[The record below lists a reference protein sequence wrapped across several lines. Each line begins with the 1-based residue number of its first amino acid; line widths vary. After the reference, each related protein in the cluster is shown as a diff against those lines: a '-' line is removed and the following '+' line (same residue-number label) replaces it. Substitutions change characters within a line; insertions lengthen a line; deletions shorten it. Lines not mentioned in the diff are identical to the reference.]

1 MSGNHNG
8 KARIDYFVQLSECA
22 HPLATLTGG
31 NIFGYGEV
39 TETFAD
45 GTSKIYTYSNE
56 QEEAN
61 PQQPFMHTTPNY
73 GNGLLESILTLDS
86 LGNDVQLQEYNY
98 TYKISP
104 DTVHAFHYS
113 FHGSTPILYNYN
125 IHWPVQAY
133 SHTLNY
139 MDRYNEY
146 SANSYDDDCRL
157 RNSATSVGNQHLTKT
172 YHYAD
177 DRTDAVSQGH
187 HSWAKKH
194 IQPERRKNC
203 NQRRSYTPD
212 IRPPRCQ

>member
-1 MSGNHNG
+1 MTIKFKGRSLQPAQTVNAGGIRTRRIVGERTVSYSYENSVKLIEPVQAYPFHIDVTSMSGNHNG

-45 GTSKIYTYSNE
+45 GTSKIYTYYNE

-98 TYKISP
+98 TYKFSP

-113 FHGSTPILYNYN
+113 FHGSTPILYNYLLAEL
-125 IHWPVQAY
+125 I
-133 SHTLNY
+133 
-139 MDRYNEY
+139 
-146 SANSYDDDCRL
+146 
-157 RNSATSVGNQHLTKT
+157 
-172 YHYAD
+172 
-177 DRTDAVSQGH
+177 
-187 HSWAKKH
+187 
-194 IQPERRKNC
+194 
-203 NQRRSYTPD
+203 
-212 IRPPRCQ
+212 